1 MKKNTNIQMSLD
13 ETKKLCALTYWKKQ
27 EAQSQLFTLLDKLSV
42 RTEEQLTKKDLYEL
56 ITKVYA
62 YTKAL
67 NIYNY
72 YCSEHQKALIA
83 DGRIKVG
90 ELNG

>member
-27 EAQSQLFTLLDKLSV
+27 EAQSQLFTLLDNLAVKS
-42 RTEEQLTKKDLYEL
+42 EEQLTKKDLYTL
-56 ITKVYA
+56 ISRVCA

-83 DGRIKVG
+83 GGLIKVG
-90 ELNG
+90 E